1 MSFTWNELA
10 GLGLIKFL
18 KDPELVLYFL
28 KILKPLRRDFVEEEA
43 REWHESL
50 RVSKEDRWKS
60 VAELSRA
67 RKFSQM
73 NSSVPITCKL
83 PFDGGMWRNSC
94 LLLKSIH
101 YFRKGFLKF
110 PGSCRTQHLDGYE
123 EEMSYK
129 QKINTVTLM
138 LGDTITSR
146 EFRNEWNLSD
156 IREALEDFVLF
167 EDTDHAYSGDP
178 ELEAEEKPFIIVEK
192 FRING
197 EDKPIMQIIN

>member
-1 MSFTWNELA
+1 MFTWIELVS
-10 GLGLIKFL
+10 LGLIDIL
-18 KDPELVLYFL
+18 KDPELVIYFV
-28 KILKPLRRDFVEEEA
+28 KILKPIRRDFVEEEA

-50 RVSKEDRWKS
+50 RISKEDRWKS

-67 RKFSQM
+67 RKFSLM

-101 YFRKGFLKF
+101 YFRNGFLKF
-110 PGSCRTQHLDGYE
+110 PGSCRTERLDGEE

-138 LGDTITSR
+138 LGDTLTSQN
-146 EFRNEWNLSD
+146 FRDGLD
-156 IREALEDFVLF
+156 IQQIREALADFILF
-167 EDTDHAYSGDP
+167 DDDDP
-178 ELEAEEKPFIIVEK
+178 PVGTYLENEEKPFIIVEK

-197 EDKPIMQIIN
+197 EDKPIMSIIN

>member
-1 MSFTWNELA
+1 MFSWNENVA
-10 GLGLIKFL
+10 ISLIHVL
-18 KDPELVLYFL
+18 RDPELIIYFVSL
-28 KILKPLRRDFVEEEA
+28 LKPMRREFVEEEA

-67 RKFSQM
+67 RKFSLM

-101 YFRKGFLKF
+101 YFREGFLKF
-110 PGSCRTQHLDGYE
+110 PGEARTHLLHLGYE
-123 EEMSYK
+123 KEMSYK

-138 LGDTITSR
+138 LSDTSKGR
-146 EFRNEWNLSD
+146 DFRNQWSLSD

-167 EDTDHAYSGDP
+167 EDTEHAYSDDP
-178 ELEAEEKPFIIVEK
+178 DLEEEIPFIIVEK

-197 EDKPIMQIIN
+197 EYKPIMEIIN

>member
-28 KILKPLRRDFVEEEA
+28 KILKPLRRDFVEGEA

-73 NSSVPITCKL
+73 NPSVPITCKL

-94 LLLKSIH
+94 LLVKSIH
-101 YFRKGFLKF
+101 YFRKGFLKRF
-110 PGSCRTQHLDGYE
+110 PRTERLDGYE

-138 LGDTITSR
+138 MGDTIKSQN
-146 EFRNEWNLSD
+146 FRNQWNLSD
-156 IREALEDFVLF
+156 IREALSDFVLF

-178 ELEAEEKPFIIVEK
+178 DLEEEKPFIIVEK
-192 FRING
+192 IRING

>member
-1 MSFTWNELA
+1 MFTWNENVALS
-10 GLGLIKFL
+10 LIHVLRDPGLII
-18 KDPELVLYFL
+18 YFMSL
-28 KILKPLRRDFVEEEA
+28 LKPMRREFVEEEA

-60 VAELSRA
+60 VSDLSKA
-67 RKFSQM
+67 RKFSRM
-73 NSSVPITCKL
+73 NPSVPITCKL

-110 PGSCRTQHLDGYE
+110 PGGALTQRLDGYE

-138 LGDTITSR
+138 LGDTITSQD
-146 EFRNEWNLSD
+146 FRNQWNLSD
-156 IREALEDFVLF
+156 IREALEDFVIF

-178 ELEAEEKPFIIVEK
+178 DLEAEEKPFIIVEK
-192 FRING
+192 IRIDG
-197 EDKPIMQIIN
+197 EEKPIMNIIN